1 MFLAENADSKA
12 RLPVEEISRQ
22 AAGNMDPVCD
32 SSLPISRRRGRP
44 KLKLARSTS
53 YLSFNEETIF
63 SKIGTYTFACGR
75 YHVKKMKYILLFF
88 TV

>member
-12 RLPVEEISRQ
+12 RLPVEEVSRQ
-22 AAGNMDPVCD
+22 EAGTLDTVCD
-32 SSLPISRRRGRP
+32 SSLRISRWRGRS
-44 KLKLARSTS
+44 KVKSAGSTS
-53 YLSFNEETIF
+53 YLSFNEATIF
-63 SKIGTYTFACGR
+63 SKVGMYTFACGR

>member
-1 MFLAENADSKA
+1 MRRSIKDFS
-12 RLPVEEISRQ
+12 PQ
-22 AAGNMDPVCD
+22 AAKNPALLH
-32 SSLPISRRRGRP
+32 SASPPTPFRRETF
-44 KLKLARSTS
+44 KLKSTGLTC

-63 SKIGTYTFACGR
+63 SNVGMYTSACGR